1 MIVSPAAMILA
12 KAATVSSVGAPA
24 GSITHTARGASS
36 FDTMSSRPVAPTQPS
51 PASSFTAASLRSQ
64 TTQV

>member
-1 MIVSPAAMILA
+1 MIVSPEAISLA

-24 GSITHTARGASS
+24 GSITQTARGASS
-36 FDTMSSRPVAPTQPS
+36 FETMSSRPDAPTQPS
-51 PASSFTAASLRSQ
+51 PASSFTAASLRSH